1 MTKKETMGSSTNLTS
16 ALSEA
21 QSIIAAAESRA
32 KELLAEAKKVFDA
45 ARADGYQEGLTVGR
59 EDAVEEAVRLLS
71 DTSAVSERLAAE
83 AAKLAI
89 AISETV
95 IGEHVKVEP
104 ETAKKIAQSAIR
116 EAVTGDS
123 ITLIAHKDDIALLE
137 EGADDLR
144 RIAGG
149 ASIAFEASS
158 EITRGGCLV
167 RTEFGEVDATIDT
180 LLSSVR
186 ERLGLAK

>member
-1 MTKKETMGSSTNLTS
+1 MTKKETNGSSTNLTS

-32 KELLAEAKKVFDA
+32 QELLAEAKKVFDA
-45 ARADGYQEGLTVGR
+45 AKSDGYQEGLAIGR
-59 EDAVEEAVRLLS
+59 QDAVQEAVRLLA
-71 DTSAVSERLAAE
+71 DTSAVSERLAQE

-104 ETAKKIAQSAIR
+104 ATAKKIAQSAIR

-123 ITLIAHKDDIALLE
+123 ITVVAHSDDIKLLE
-137 EGADDLR
+137 EAADELR

-149 ASIAFEASS
+149 SSIAFESSS
-158 EITRGGCLV
+158 EITRGGCIV